1 MLNARLAAAEMST
14 ETWRIT
20 FGFMSKPY
28 FTELKKAG
36 MITNDY
42 ARLFNVN

>member
-1 MLNARLAAAEMST
+1 
-14 ETWRIT
+14 
-20 FGFMSKPY
+20 MSKPY

-36 MITNDY
+36 MITNDH